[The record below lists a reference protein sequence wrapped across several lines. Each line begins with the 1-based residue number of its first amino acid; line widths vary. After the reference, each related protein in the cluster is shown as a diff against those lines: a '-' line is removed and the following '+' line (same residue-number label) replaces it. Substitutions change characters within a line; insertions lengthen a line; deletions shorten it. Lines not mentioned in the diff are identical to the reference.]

1 MFLHLGQETTVK
13 TENIVGIYDLDTS
26 TVSKWTREYLN
37 LAEKEGRVVTVS
49 YELPKSFVI
58 YKEKND
64 EKETVFISPLS
75 SQTLLRR
82 LNQKNIIT

>member
-49 YELPKSFVI
+49 YELPKSFVVLR
-58 YKEKND
+58 EKGE
-64 EKETVFISPLS
+64 EKETVYISPLS

>member
-49 YELPKSFVI
+49 YELPKSFVVLR
-58 YKEKND
+58 EKGE
-64 EKETVFISPLS
+64 EKETIYISPLS

>member
-49 YELPKSFVI
+49 YELPKSFVVLR
-58 YKEKND
+58 EKG
-64 EKETVFISPLS
+64 EKKETIYISPLS